1 MHWEKKICIRIT
13 LRRIVGTL
21 VIASVVANLM
31 IVGAVLGAES
41 PSMTPTITA
50 LLTTPTRTNSPFAF
64 PSSEVSTLTPAFTPT
79 VTQTLTFTPTQTQ
92 TSTIQS
98 SLTACVQR
106 LDWPIH
112 YVERG
117 DTLYRIG
124 VASGSTVLELKLA
137 NCLESDR
144 IVTGQPLHVP
154 RLPVTPT
161 PTDMPTVFEIAEG
174 MSCDGIYFIA
184 FRVNAY
190 DPDGTVSITVL
201 VYSNQSTLLT
211 EIPMEPRQTGYI
223 GWISLPEQPEPPYT
237 ALDIAYYQFRA
248 VDSFQNVTFSST
260 YSQRSK
266 SCIVTPP
273 TIETSPSQIG

>member
-21 VIASVVANLM
+21 VMASVVANLV
-31 IVGAVLGAES
+31 IVGAVLGAVS
-41 PSMTPTITA
+41 PSITPTITA
-50 LLTTPTRTNSPFAF
+50 LLTTPAWTNSPFAF
-64 PSSEVSTLTPAFTPT
+64 PSTASEVSTFTPT
-79 VTQTLTFTPTQTQ
+79 VTQTLTFTPTETQ
-92 TSTIQS
+92 TSTIQPS
-98 SLTACVQR
+98 STACVKR
-106 LDWPIH
+106 LDWPIY

-144 IVTGQPLHVP
+144 IVAGQPLHVP
-154 RLPVTPT
+154 RLPVTYT

-201 VYSNQSTLLT
+201 VYSNQNTLLT
-211 EIPMEPRQTGYI
+211 EVPMEPRQTGYI

-237 ALDIAYYQFRA
+237 ALDISYYQFRA

-273 TIETSPSQIG
+273 TLETAPGQIG

>member
-21 VIASVVANLM
+21 VIASVVANLL
-31 IVGAVLGAES
+31 IVGAVFGAAS

-50 LLTTPTRTNSPFAF
+50 LLTTPAWTNSPFAF
-64 PSSEVSTLTPAFTPT
+64 PSTASEISTQTPTFTPT
-79 VTQTLTFTPTQTQ
+79 VTQT
-92 TSTIQS
+92 STVQP
-98 SLTACVQR
+98 SLTACVKR
-106 LDWPIH
+106 LDWPIY

-117 DTLYRIG
+117 DTLYQIG
-124 VASGSTVLELKLA
+124 LDTRSTVLELKLA

-144 IVTGQPLHVP
+144 IVTGQQLHVP

-161 PTDMPTVFEIAEG
+161 PTDMPTVFEIADG

-184 FRVNAY
+184 FSVNAY